1 MIGNLRSLGIA
12 LAVLPALASA
22 QQARTADA
30 RIHVGPNHRASG
42 ADTLNRNEGWIAA
55 SLTNPKVLVAVSQA
69 AAAPPATRRCATMV
83 STDGGNLWRE
93 VTLPRSDDC
102 FDPMVTAAPDGRLF
116 ILHTGLAQPTA
127 QTSSTGQ
134 RMDAPVRVF
143 TSSDDAKSWKG
154 PAELRTPLR
163 PDHPRLAVDQS
174 DGPQRGRIYVA
185 WNEVS
190 DVFMRD
196 RYHIFLHYS
205 DDQGASFTEP
215 ILLGTDSGGKL
226 VTTEPIVLSDG
237 TLLVT
242 YYQYFQPLSSR
253 KNEKQPFYILRSTDG
268 ARTFGPPEKV
278 LEVGISA
285 WPQLKADFPSAFTLP
300 IITADLSRTSRFRD
314 RLYVV
319 WDDVSSGESNI
330 WLTWSSDKGRTWSPR
345 LRVNDNPRAASDGP
359 ADFRMTPV
367 VAVNRDGVV
376 GVAWYDRREDVT
388 RRCWKKYFAASL
400 DGGQTFT
407 RNVPVSSAPSCP
419 AKDMAPRVLV
429 KNATPDSVLPSADSV
444 SKLIAAR
451 RFGEAEQ
458 INLALEQRA
467 AQKDIGGAQLRVSF
481 DRGRSV
487 WPGHYTGLTAD
498 TTGAFHALWADR
510 RSGYQQMYSA
520 RIDVT
525 TAAEPPLTALTDT
538 VVSHLVQVIAAQP
551 KYDEATGT
559 STVDLQLRNASS
571 QTVYGPL
578 RVRIARVVSGATN
591 IANVIDSSDN
601 RQKAEGTTWDFS
613 SLLGSRAR
621 LEPGM
626 VSETR
631 SVQIRSRPE
640 LGLDV
645 VIGFEVLGRLR
656 RP

>member
-1 MIGNLRSLGIA
+1 MLLRNLGMA
-12 LAVLPALASA
+12 LALLPALASA
-22 QQARTADA
+22 QRADL
-30 RIHVGPNHRASG
+30 RIQVGPNHRASA

-55 SLTNPKVLVAVSQA
+55 SLTNPKVLVAVSHA
-69 AAAPPATRRCATMV
+69 AATPPAGRRCATMV
-83 STDGGNLWRE
+83 SADGGNLWRE
-93 VTLPRSDDC
+93 VTLPRQDDC
-102 FDPMVTAAPDGRLF
+102 FDPMVTAAPDGRLY
-116 ILHTGLAQPTA
+116 ILHTATTQPTA
-127 QTSSTGQ
+127 QTSTTGQ
-134 RMDAPVRVF
+134 RADAPVRVF
-143 TSSDDAKSWKG
+143 TSNDDGKTWRG
-154 PAELRTPLR
+154 PADLRTPLR

-174 DGPQRGRIYVA
+174 DGAQRGRVYVA

-205 DDQGASFTEP
+205 DDHGATFSEP
-215 ILLGTDSGGKL
+215 ILLQTDSGGKL

-268 ARTFGPPEKV
+268 AKTFNPPEKV
-278 LEVGISA
+278 LEVGSSA
-285 WPQLKADFPSAFTLP
+285 WPELKADFPSAFTLP
-300 IITADLSRTSRFRD
+300 IITADHSRTSQFRD

-319 WDDVSSGESNI
+319 WDDVSSGASNI
-330 WLTWSSDKGRTWSPR
+330 WLTWSADKGKTWSPR
-345 LRVNDNPRAASDGP
+345 IRVNDNVRAPRDGP

-367 VAVNRDGVV
+367 VAVNRAGVV

-400 DGGQTFT
+400 DGGQTFS

-419 AKDMAPRVLV
+419 SKDTAPRVLV
-429 KNATPDSVLPSADSV
+429 KNATPDSVLPSPDSV
-444 SKLIAAR
+444 AKLIAAR

-458 INLALEQRA
+458 INLALERRA
-467 AQKDIGGAQLRVSF
+467 AEQGIQGAQLRVSF

-525 TAAEPPLTALTDT
+525 TSAEPQLTALIDT
-538 VVSHLVQVIAAQP
+538 IVTELVQVIAAQP

-559 STVDLQLRNASS
+559 STVELQLRNVST

-578 RVRIARVVSGATN
+578 RVRLARVISGATH
-591 IANVIDSSDN
+591 IANVIDNSDT
-601 RQKAEGTTWDFS
+601 RQKAEGTSWDFS
-613 SLLGSRAR
+613 TLLGTRAR

-626 VSETR
+626 VSEAK
-631 SVQIRSRPE
+631 SVLIRSRPE

-645 VIGFEVLGRLR
+645 VVAFEVLGRLR
-656 RP
+656 RQ